1 MKPVIWLLILKC
13 DLVKMWVQLLTPRID
28 DGDDFG
34 VYIQEKTVT
43 ELRMLRAAFH
53 LNQFL
58 DIMLQEPN

>member
-1 MKPVIWLLILKC
+1 MGTFLHF
-13 DLVKMWVQLLTPRID
+13 LTPRID

-43 ELRMLRAAFH
+43 ELRMLRHAFH

-58 DIMLQEPN
+58 DIMLQEPNKFSK